1 MLIGKPNTIISKR
14 KVMTEKE
21 IDRIVIVQADN
32 ESAWEKPVKV
42 RKSNNTVQT
51 LSAKLFRRSFELER
65 YRNAME
71 LLRT

>member
-51 LSAKLFRRSFELER
+51 LSAKPFGRFGKPS
-65 YRNAME
+65 A
-71 LLRT
+71 